1 LLITDNKL
9 VGWDSAQKLSF
20 PPCLSLA
27 FLCPRLI
34 LNSEIYLPLQA
45 KTTTNKQTNKQQ
57 KNTLAG

>member
-1 LLITDNKL
+1 MGLCPEITIL
-9 VGWDSAQKLSF
+9 PW
-20 PPCLSLA
+20 LSLA